1 MPFPILYSFRRC
13 PYAMRARAALIA
25 SGITVELRE
34 VELRDKPAAM
44 LAASP
49 KGSVPVL
56 VLREG
61 DGEAVGH
68 PPAYPLRV
76 LPDEKVIDESWDIM
90 LWALRQHDPQAW
102 LGKDDCHAQA
112 ALTLVIE
119 NDTTFKHNLD
129 RYKYPERFPGQP
141 QSAYRI
147 AGEQFLQ
154 QLEQRLSTTPCL
166 LGETFTLA
174 DAALL
179 PFVRQFSAIDSDWFA
194 TAPYPALRAWLEQF
208 TSSELFSLVMQ
219 KFPVW
224 QPGNEPVTFGN

>member
-1 MPFPILYSFRRC
+1 
-13 PYAMRARAALIA
+13 MRARAALIA
-25 SGITVELRE
+25 SGIAVELRE
-34 VELRDKPAAM
+34 VMLRDKSAAM

-56 VLREG
+56 VLSNG
-61 DGEAVGH
+61 
-68 PPAYPLRV
+68 
-76 LPDEKVIDESWDIM
+76 KVIDESWDIM

-102 LGKDDCHAQA
+102 SGKDGCNTQA
-112 ALTLVIE
+112 ALPLVIE

-129 RYKYPERFPGQP
+129 RYKYPERFPEKP

-154 QLEQRLSTTPCL
+154 QLEQRLSSTPYL
-166 LGETFTLA
+166 LGETLTLA

-179 PFVRQFSAIDSDWFA
+179 PFVRQFAEVDTGWFA
-194 TAPYPALRAWLEQF
+194 TAPYPALRAWLEKF
-208 TSSELFSLVMQ
+208 TSSELFAKVMQ

-224 QPGNEPVTFGN
+224 LPGDEPVIFGD